1 MIGPTVGV
9 GYIIMLKVE
18 IVPVQ
23 PFAVGV
29 MVMAVVMG
37 VVPVL
42 VAV

>member
-1 MIGPTVGV
+1 LIGPTVGV
-9 GYIIMLKVE
+9 GYTVMLKE
-18 IVPVQ
+18 EAVPGH

-29 MVMAVVMG
+29 TVMVVVMG

>member
-1 MIGPTVGV
+1 MIGPMVGV

-18 IVPVQ
+18 TGPVH

>member
-1 MIGPTVGV
+1 MGLMVGV
-9 GYIIMLKVE
+9 GYMVMLKDE
-18 IVPVQ
+18 AVPGH

-29 MVMAVVMG
+29 TVMVVVMG